1 MLINYFRVFVGRPL
15 ENERWFAG
23 SIKIPKDSTEAKDLS
38 WRPATIRFKQG
49 TDMIDTGNLPAII
62 RVDVQGA
69 TVSFEKEGKMRCF
82 DISGIWEYEEIH
94 VETYRKRGE

>member
-1 MLINYFRVFVGRPL
+1 MLINFFRVFVGRPL

-23 SIKIPKDSTEAKDLS
+23 SIKIPKDETEDLS
-38 WRPATIRFKQG
+38 WKPATIRFKQG
-49 TDMIDTGNLPAII
+49 ADIIDTSNLPAII

-69 TVSFEKEGKMRCF
+69 AVSFEKEGKMRCF